1 MEITNGMLVNLLT
14 TANRLK
20 DMAVAEGHLIQECL
34 VMEVLKTK
42 VYTRKWT
49 ETFCAMQNAVI
60 LIASIFSTSK
70 PAAKTHLFSITLFCM
85 EPQNMEISQCSI
97 CQTIKESVQMLQTAK
112 NVQECHCIG
121 TRTHKTVKTTILV
134 HGTSRVS
141 RSTSRRAVFSCL
153 RI

>member
-14 TANRLK
+14 TATILP
-20 DMAVAEGHLIQECL
+20 DMAAAKGHMLQECL
-34 VMEVLKTK
+34 VMEVLTK
-42 VYTRKWT
+42 MVYTRKWT

-60 LIASIFSTSK
+60 GIANIFSTSK
-70 PAAKTHLFSITLFCM
+70 PTAKTHLFSITLLCM

-97 CQTIKESVQMLQTAK
+97 CQTIKECVQMLQTAK

-153 RI
+153 RV